1 MLLYQRL
8 KLFLSLDGH
17 NSSVVT
23 LQLLM
28 NENNLSSV
36 VEMIFDLLLPIADL
50 FTSQFQEVFDNFLTI
65 WN

>member
-8 KLFLSLDGH
+8 KLFLSLDWH
-17 NSSVVT
+17 NPDVVS

-28 NENNLSSV
+28 HESNLSSV
-36 VEMIFDLLLPIADL
+36 VEVIFDLLLPIADL
-50 FTSQFQEVFDNFLTI
+50 STSQFEEVFDNFLTI

>member
-1 MLLYQRL
+1 M
-8 KLFLSLDGH
+8 FLSLDGQ

-36 VEMIFDLLLPIADL
+36 VEMIFDLLLPSCDL
-50 FTSQFQEVFDNFLTI
+50 FTSQFQEVFDNFLAI